1 MGLLSERRSIRGL
14 QLAKRPS
21 KLCLDLFFTGGS
33 IRADHPVEEEKKKWF
48 EFSSR
53 NYALLIR
60 NFRLHVLVN
69 LLQWRGL
76 LLKRAKIAVDMGF

>member
-21 KLCLDLFFTGGS
+21 KLCLDLFFPADLFGRI
-33 IRADHPVEEEKKKWF
+33 IRWKKRKKWF

-69 LLQWRGL
+69 FLPWRGL
-76 LLKRAKIAVDMGF
+76 LLTRAKIAVDMGV